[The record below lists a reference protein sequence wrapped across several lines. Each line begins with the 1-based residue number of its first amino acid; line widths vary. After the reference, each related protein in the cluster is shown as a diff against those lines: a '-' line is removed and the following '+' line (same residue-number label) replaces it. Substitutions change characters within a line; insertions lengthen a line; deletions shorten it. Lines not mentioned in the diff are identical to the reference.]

1 MGGADLAAD
10 ASEATLREPMAP
22 DSSTFGSLSVGTS
35 LKRERL
41 QDEHGSRRLGVRNHG
56 LVLAAC
62 LTAVVGLPGASWGA
76 NGAVRFDRPAAAPS
90 SLPRVTEYDSLL
102 VSRIDPGIVLLGTQ
116 RGLFRTTNG
125 GRSWTPAGLRQEA
138 VTSLS
143 RVGPTII
150 AAGDDLLTLST
161 DGGKT
166 WRRLHPRGLPNEDVV
181 ALGSDHYTIYV
192 VLRGAGLYRSSDRGQ
207 TFRPVSF
214 AVGPAIRALALT
226 SSRIIAGDVVSGVYL
241 SRNGR
246 EWLHTA
252 RGMIMGLAVGGE
264 DREQVLAA
272 GWGIVRSSDGGR
284 RWRTALRSRVMFG
297 AVAWAPGDPSLAY
310 AVGDNR
316 SFWRS
321 ADGGLHWRMVT
332 NSPPR
337 G

>member
-1 MGGADLAAD
+1 M
-10 ASEATLREPMAP
+10 EPDP
-22 DSSTFGSLSVGTS
+22 STFGSLLVARSQH
-35 LKRERL
+35 RL
-41 QDEHGSRRLGVRNHG
+41 QHEHRSRRLGLRIRG
-56 LVLAAC
+56 LVLAGC
-62 LTAVVGLPGASWGA
+62 LVAAAGLAAASWGA
-76 NGAVRFDRPAAAPS
+76 NGSVPS

-102 VSRIDPGIVLLGTQ
+102 VSRIDAETVLLGTQ
-116 RGLFRTTNG
+116 HGLFRTSNG
-125 GRSWTPAGLRQEA
+125 GRSWTPAGLHQEA

-143 RVGPTII
+143 QVGRTII
-150 AAGDDLLTLST
+150 AAGDGLLTLSA

-166 WRRLHPRGLPNEDVV
+166 WRRLHPGGLPNEDVA
-181 ALGSDHYTIYV
+181 ALGSDHSTIYV
-192 VLRGAGLYRSSDRGQ
+192 VLRGAGLYRSSDRGE

-214 AVGPAIRALALT
+214 MVGPAIRALALT
-226 SSRIIAGDVVSGVYL
+226 STRIIAGDVDSGVYL
-241 SRNGR
+241 SPNGR

-252 RGMIMGLAVGGE
+252 KGMIMGLAVEGE

-284 RWRTALRSRVMFG
+284 RWHTALRSRVMFG

-337 G
+337 TRTGQGNR